1 MEKINLCIIFGGKS
15 AEHEVS
21 LQSAN
26 NIINAVDRDKYQ
38 LTLIAMDKKGRF
50 FLCEE
55 NNFLLN
61 ANSPKMIS
69 LKNLDNE
76 LAFIP
81 GESNASFY
89 SIRDKKL
96 IGGIDVVFPIIHGP
110 YGEDGSLQGLL
121 KLLNVPF
128 VGSSVSGS
136 AVGMDKDIMKR
147 LLRDQEIKI
156 SDFLVYRSIEE
167 ADFNEAVEKLGLP
180 LFIKPANLGS
190 SVGVSKVID
199 KKTFLAGVNNA
210 FKFDRKIIVEEFIKG
225 REIECAVKGNNSVEV
240 SIPGEILPT
249 DEFYSYEAKYINE
262 SGALLE
268 IPADIDWVLI
278 KEMKE
283 IAKKAYIC
291 LDAKGLARID
301 FFVRGREILV
311 NEINTL
317 PGFTKISMYP
327 KLWEYEGV
335 SYKELINELI
345 ELAIEEQNENDLL
358 LNTV

>member
-1 MEKINLCIIFGGKS
+1 MDKINLCIIFGGKS

-26 NIINAVDRDKYQ
+26 NIINAVDRKKYQ
-38 LTLIAMDKKGRF
+38 LTLIAMDKTGRF

-55 NNFLLN
+55 SNFLLN
-61 ANSPKMIS
+61 ADNPKMIS

-81 GESNASFY
+81 GESKASFY

-96 IGGIDVVFPIIHGP
+96 IEGIDVVFPVIHGT

-128 VGSSVSGS
+128 VGSGVSGS

-147 LLRDQEIKI
+147 LLRDQGIKI
-156 SDFLVYRSIEE
+156 SDFIVYRSIEE
-167 ADFNEAVEKLGLP
+167 ANYNEVVDRLGLP

-199 KKTFLAGVNNA
+199 KKTFLAGLNNA
-210 FKFDRKIIVEEFIKG
+210 FKFDRKVIVEEFIEG
-225 REIECAVKGNNSVEV
+225 REIECAVKGNYNIDV

-262 SGALLE
+262 TGALLE
-268 IPADIDWVLI
+268 IPADLDEVLI

-283 IAKKAYIC
+283 IAEKAYRC

-301 FFVRGREILV
+301 FFVRGSEILV

-327 KLWEYEGV
+327 KLWSYEGV
-335 SYKELINELI
+335 SYKDLINELI
-345 ELAIEEQNENDLL
+345 GLAIEEQNKNNKLL
-358 LNTV
+358 SNI

>member
-1 MEKINLCIIFGGKS
+1 MDKINLCIIFGGKS

-26 NIINAVDRDKYQ
+26 NIINAVDRKKYQ
-38 LTLIAMDKKGRF
+38 LTLIAMDKTGRF

-61 ANSPKMIS
+61 EDSPKMIR
-69 LKNLDNE
+69 LNNLDNE

-81 GESNASFY
+81 GESKASFY
-89 SIRDKKL
+89 SIRDKEL
-96 IGGIDVVFPIIHGP
+96 IKPIDLVFPIIHGT

-121 KLLNVPF
+121 KLLNVPY
-128 VGSSVSGS
+128 VGSAVSGS

-147 LLRDQEIKI
+147 LLRDRGIKI
-156 SDFLVYRSIEE
+156 SDFIVYRSAEE
-167 ADFNEAVEKLGLP
+167 ADFNESVQQLGLP

-199 KKTFLAGVNNA
+199 KKSFLAAVNNA
-210 FKFDRKIIVEEFIKG
+210 FKFDRKIIVEEFIEG
-225 REIECAVKGNNSVEV
+225 REIECAVKGNKNVEV
-240 SIPGEILPT
+240 SLPGEILPT

-262 SGALLE
+262 TGALLE
-268 IPADIDWVLI
+268 IPADLDDALI
-278 KEMKE
+278 KEMQE

-301 FFVRGREILV
+301 FFVRGDEILV

-345 ELAIEEQNENDLL
+345 ALAIEEQNENNMLL
-358 LNTV
+358 SNV

>member
-26 NIINAVDRDKYQ
+26 NIINAVDRNKYE
-38 LTLIAMDKKGRF
+38 LTLIAMDKTGRF

-61 ANSPKMIS
+61 VDNPKLIS
-69 LKNLDNE
+69 LKALDNE

-81 GESNASFY
+81 GESKASFY

-96 IGGIDVVFPIIHGP
+96 IKGIDVVFPIIHGP

-147 LLRDQEIKI
+147 LLRDCGIKI
-156 SDFLVYRSIEE
+156 SDFIVYRSPEE
-167 ADFNEAVEKLGLP
+167 ADFNEAAKKLGLP

-210 FKFDRKIIVEEFIKG
+210 FRFDRKIIVEEFIEG
-225 REIECAVKGNNSVEV
+225 REIECAVKGNDSIEV
-240 SIPGEILPT
+240 SIPGEILPA
-249 DEFYSYEAKYINE
+249 DEFYSYEAKYISE
-262 SGALLE
+262 SGAMLE
-268 IPADIDWVLI
+268 IPANLDAEIISNI
-278 KEMKE
+278 KDV
-283 IAKKAYIC
+283 AKKAYIC
-291 LDAKGLARID
+291 LDSKGLARID
-301 FFVRGREILV
+301 FFVRGDEVLV

-327 KLWEYEGV
+327 KLWEYGGL

-345 ELAIEEQNENDLL
+345 TLAIEEQNRNDMLL
-358 LNTV
+358 SNV

>member
-1 MEKINLCIIFGGKS
+1 MDKINLCIIFGGKS

-26 NIINAVDRDKYQ
+26 SIINAVDHDKYE
-38 LTLIAMDKKGRF
+38 LTLIAMDKNGRF

-55 NNFLLN
+55 DNFLLN
-61 ANSPKMIS
+61 VDSPKTIS
-69 LKNLDNE
+69 LKALDNE

-81 GESNASFY
+81 GESKASFY

-96 IGGIDVVFPIIHGP
+96 IKGIDVVFPIIHGT

-128 VGSSVSGS
+128 VGSGVSGS

-147 LLRDQEIKI
+147 LLRDDGIKI

-167 ADFNEAVEKLGLP
+167 ANFNEAVDQLGLP
-180 LFIKPANLGS
+180 MFIKPANLGS
-190 SVGVSKVID
+190 SVGVSKAID

-210 FKFDRKIIVEEFIKG
+210 FKFDRKVIVEEFVEG
-225 REIECAVKGNNSVEV
+225 REIECAVKGNINIEV

-262 SGALLE
+262 TGALLE
-268 IPADIDWVLI
+268 IPVDLEDALI
-278 KEMKE
+278 KEMQK

-301 FFVRGREILV
+301 FFVRGKEILV

-327 KLWEYEGV
+327 KLWQYDGV

-345 ELAIEEQNENDLL
+345 TLAIEEHNENNMLQ
-358 LNTV
+358 NNV

>member
-1 MEKINLCIIFGGKS
+1 
-15 AEHEVS
+15 
-21 LQSAN
+21 
-26 NIINAVDRDKYQ
+26 
-38 LTLIAMDKKGRF
+38 MDKTGRF

-55 NNFLLN
+55 NNFLMN
-61 ANSPKMIS
+61 INNPKLIS
-69 LKNLDNE
+69 LKTLDNE

-81 GESNASFY
+81 GESKASFY

-96 IGGIDVVFPIIHGP
+96 IKGIDVVFPIIHGP

-147 LLRDQEIKI
+147 LLRDGGIKI
-156 SDFLVYRSIEE
+156 SDFIVYRSAEE
-167 ADFNEAVEKLGLP
+167 ADFNEAVQQLGLP

-210 FKFDRKIIVEEFIKG
+210 FRFDRKIIVEEFIEG
-225 REIECAVKGNNSVEV
+225 REIECAVKGNDFVEV
-240 SIPGEILPT
+240 SVPGEILPNE
-249 DEFYSYEAKYINE
+249 EFYSYEAKYINE
-262 SGALLE
+262 TGALLE
-268 IPADIDWVLI
+268 IPADLDDTLI
-278 KEMKE
+278 NEMRE

-301 FFVRGREILV
+301 FFVRGNEILV

-327 KLWEYEGV
+327 KLWDYEGIA
-335 SYKELINELI
+335 YKELINELI
-345 ELAIEEQNENDLL
+345 ELAINEQNENNML
-358 LNTV
+358 LNNV